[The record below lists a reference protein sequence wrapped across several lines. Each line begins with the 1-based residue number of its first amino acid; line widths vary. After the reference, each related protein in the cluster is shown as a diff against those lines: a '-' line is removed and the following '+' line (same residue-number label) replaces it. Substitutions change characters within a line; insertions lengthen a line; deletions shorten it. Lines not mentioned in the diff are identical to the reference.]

1 MNNCKFLRKKKQ
13 VFVNGEWVDTRSYRY
28 LPYCDGKTPHLYVKG
43 GEKNNPVE
51 IHMYNPD
58 QGEIRKKVYLDE
70 NGELY
75 LELKSDNIIYGL
87 SFLNDPEFVE
97 IAGCYVHS
105 VSDYTTYD
113 TTLRISCSTYHL
125 GRGTDA
131 DVKPSGFYYKKLI
144 LDSFDIS
151 NVTYGGQMF
160 SSRGLESIEGLQ
172 TIDTSSLENMT
183 YMFYGCLNLTSLD
196 LSNFITSKVKDMA
209 YMFADCKSLNALD
222 LSNFNVSNVVTMFG
236 MFSGCSN
243 LESLDL
249 SRFITPNLNTMLHMF
264 DGCANLKS
272 IDVSNLNTSKVK
284 DMTSV
289 FQNCSSLTSL
299 DLSSFD
305 TSLVKDMSNMFKG
318 CTSLTSLDLS
328 NFNCKNI
335 ESIDGMFENCSGLTS
350 LNLSGFKP
358 NFTDDSNVDTS
369 MANLFYGCKN
379 LKYLD
384 LSGWHIGLFTYSSG
398 MFCGCEKLETLNL
411 SNWYWGSYGYPA
423 RDTWSGC
430 RSLKTIYMQN
440 CNEIVIRWVKDGL
453 KYEGLLDQ
461 VTIIT

>member
-1 MNNCKFLRKKKQ
+1 MANCKFLKQKKQ
-13 VFVNGEWVDTRSYRY
+13 VQINGEWVDTRSYRY
-28 LPYCDGKTPHLYVKG
+28 LPYCDGKTPHLYIKG
-43 GEKNNPVE
+43 GEENNLVE
-51 IHMYNPD
+51 IHMYNPG
-58 QGEIRKKVYLDE
+58 QGEIRKKVYLDK

-87 SFLNDPEFVE
+87 SFQNHPEFVE

-105 VSDYTTYD
+105 VCDYTIYD
-113 TTLRISCSTYHL
+113 TTLRISCSTYSAYNRDFDIL
-125 GRGTDA
+125 
-131 DVKPSGFYYKKLI
+131 PSGFYYKKLI

-151 NVTYGGQMF
+151 NVTDGGQMF

-172 TIDTSSLENMT
+172 TLDTSSLEDMNC
-183 YMFYGCLNLTSLD
+183 MFYGCLNLTSLD
-196 LSNFITSKVKDMA
+196 LSNFITSKVYDM
-209 YMFADCKSLNALD
+209 YGMFADCKSLTSLD
-222 LSNFNVSNVVTMFG
+222 LSNFNVSKVLTMLG
-236 MFSGCSN
+236 MFSGCEK

-249 SRFITPNLNTMLHMF
+249 SRFITPNLKQMHHMF

-305 TSLVKDMSNMFKG
+305 TSLVTDMSNMFKG

-335 ESIDGMFENCSGLTS
+335 RSIYGMFENCSGLTS

-358 NFTDDSNVDTS
+358 SFTDDSNVDTS
-369 MANLFYGCKN
+369 MAHLFCGCRN
-379 LKYLD
+379 LKHLD
-384 LSGWHIGLFTYSSG
+384 LSGWRIGLFTDYEH
-398 MFCGCEKLETLNL
+398 MFYDCVSLETINF
-411 SNWYWGSYGYPA
+411 SNSYMRSYTTPKYV
-423 RDTWSGC
+423 WSDN

-440 CNEIVIRWVKDGL
+440 CNENLIRWVKDGL
-453 KYEGLLDQ
+453 KRVNLLDQ

>member
-1 MNNCKFLRKKKQ
+1 MANCKFLKQKKQ
-13 VFVNGEWVDTRSYRY
+13 VQINGEWVDTRSYRY

-43 GEKNNPVE
+43 GEENNPVT
-51 IHMYNPD
+51 IHMYNPG
-58 QGEIRKKVYLDE
+58 QGDIRKTVYLDK

-105 VSDYTTYD
+105 VCDFITYD
-113 TTLRISCSTYHL
+113 TTLSISCSTYVL
-125 GRGTDA
+125 AGSDA

-151 NVTYGGQMF
+151 NVIDGSMIF

-172 TIDTSSLENMT
+172 TIDTSSLKAMS
-183 YMFYGCLNLTSLD
+183 YMFYDCSKLTSLD
-196 LSNFITSKVKDMA
+196 LSNFITSKVMYMD

-222 LSNFNVSNVVTMFG
+222 LSNFNVSKVLTTLG

-249 SRFITPNLNTMLHMF
+249 SRFITPNLKQMQNMF

-284 DMTSV
+284 DMTGV

-335 ESIDGMFENCSGLTS
+335 NSIDGMFENCTSLES

-358 NFTDDSNVDTS
+358 NFTDASNVDTS
-369 MANLFYGCKN
+369 MAHLFYGCRN
-379 LKYLD
+379 LKHLD
-384 LSGWHIGLFTYSSG
+384 LSGWHIGLSTYSSG
-398 MFCGCEKLETLNL
+398 MFCECVNLETLNL

-423 RDTWSGC
+423 RDTWSYC

-440 CNEIVIRWVKDGL
+440 CNDIVIRWVKDGL

>member
-1 MNNCKFLRKKKQ
+1 MANCKFLKQKKQ
-13 VFVNGEWVDTRSYRY
+13 VQINGEWVDTRSYRY

-43 GEKNNPVE
+43 GEENNPVT
-51 IHMYNPD
+51 IHMYNPG
-58 QGEIRKKVYLDE
+58 QGEIRKTVYLDK

-87 SFLNDPEFVE
+87 SFLNHPEFVE

-105 VSDYTTYD
+105 VSDYTPYD
-113 TTLRISCSTYHL
+113 TTLSISCSTFSVD
-125 GRGTDA
+125 RSDVN
-131 DVKPSGFYYKKLI
+131 VKPSGFYYKKLI

-151 NVTYGGQMF
+151 NVTNGESMF
-160 SSRGLESIEGLQ
+160 ENSSCESIEGLQ
-172 TIDTSSLENMT
+172 TIDTSSLENMSL
-183 YMFYGCLNLTSLD
+183 MFYGCSNLTSLD
-196 LSNFITSKVKDMA
+196 LSNFITSKVKYMN
-209 YMFADCKSLNALD
+209 YMFTGCKSLNALD
-222 LSNFNVSNVVTMFG
+222 LSNFNVSKVYKMYG

-249 SRFITPNLNTMLHMF
+249 SRFITPNLKVMDYMF
-264 DGCANLKS
+264 NGCTNLKS

-284 DMTSV
+284 DMIGV

-335 ESIDGMFENCSGLTS
+335 NSIDGMFENCSGLTS

-369 MANLFYGCKN
+369 MAHLFYGCRN
-379 LKYLD
+379 LKHLD

-398 MFCGCEKLETLNL
+398 MFCECVNLETLNL

-423 RDTWSGC
+423 KDTWSYC

-440 CNEIVIRWVKDGL
+440 CNENVIRWVKDGL
-453 KYEGLLDQ
+453 KYEGILDQ

>member
-1 MNNCKFLRKKKQ
+1 MTNCKFLKQKKQ
-13 VFVNGEWVDTRSYRY
+13 VQINGEWVDTRSYRY

-43 GEKNNPVE
+43 GEENNPVE
-51 IHMYNPD
+51 IHMYNPG
-58 QGEIRKKVYLDE
+58 QGEIRKTVYLDK

-87 SFLNDPEFVE
+87 SFSIQTPPEFVE

-105 VSDYTTYD
+105 VCDYSQYD
-113 TTLRISCSTYHL
+113 TTLSISCSTYSEYNRDFDIL
-125 GRGTDA
+125 
-131 DVKPSGFYYKKLI
+131 PSGFYYKKLI

-151 NVTYGGQMF
+151 NVIDGSRMF

-222 LSNFNVSNVVTMFG
+222 LSNFNVSKVVTMFG

-243 LESLDL
+243 LASLDL
-249 SRFITPNLNTMLHMF
+249 SRFITPNLNTMLYMF
-264 DGCANLKS
+264 DGCTNLKS

-335 ESIDGMFENCSGLTS
+335 NSIAGMFENCSGLTS

-358 NFTDDSNVDTS
+358 SFTDDSNVDTS
-369 MANLFYGCKN
+369 MARLFYGCRN
-379 LKYLD
+379 LKHLD
-384 LSGWHIGLFTYSSG
+384 LSGWHIGLFTDYDD
-398 MFCGCEKLETLNL
+398 MFCGCEKLETVNL
-411 SNWYWGSYGYPA
+411 SNWYMRTYHTPIDVWGY
-423 RDTWSGC
+423 C

-440 CNEIVIRWVKDGL
+440 CNETVIEWVKKGL
-453 KYEGLLDQ
+453 GGRLDQ

>member
-1 MNNCKFLRKKKQ
+1 MANCKFLKQKKQ
-13 VFVNGEWVDTRSYRY
+13 VQINGEWVDTRSYRY
-28 LPYCDGKTPHLYVKG
+28 LPYCDAKTPHLYVRG
-43 GEKNNPVE
+43 GEENNPVE
-51 IHMYNPD
+51 IHMYNPG
-58 QGEIRKKVYLDE
+58 QGIIRKTVYLDE

-87 SFLNDPEFVE
+87 SFLNAPEFVE

-105 VSDYTTYD
+105 VSDYTPYD
-113 TTLRISCSTYHL
+113 TTLSISCSTYSVD
-125 GRGTDA
+125 RSSV

-151 NVTYGGQMF
+151 NITYGGRMF

-172 TIDTSSLENMT
+172 TIDTSSLESME

-222 LSNFNVSNVVTMFG
+222 LSNFNVSKVLTMFG

-249 SRFITPNLNTMLHMF
+249 SRFITPNLKEMLHMF
-264 DGCANLKS
+264 DGCSNLKS

-305 TSLVKDMSNMFKG
+305 TSLVTDMSSMFKG

-335 ESIDGMFENCSGLTS
+335 KSIDAMFENCSGITS

-369 MANLFYGCKN
+369 MAHLFYGCKN

-423 RDTWSGC
+423 RDTWSDC

-453 KYEGLLDQ
+453 KSVNLLDK

>member
-1 MNNCKFLRKKKQ
+1 MANCKFLKQKKQ
-13 VFVNGEWVDTRSYRY
+13 VQINGEWVDTRSYRY

-43 GEKNNPVE
+43 DEENRPVE
-51 IHMYNPD
+51 IHMYNPT
-58 QGEIRKKVYLDE
+58 QGVIRKTVYLDE

-75 LELKSDNIIYGL
+75 LELTSDNIIYGVNH
-87 SFLNDPEFVE
+87 FNHAEFVE
-97 IAGCYVHS
+97 IVGCYVHS
-105 VSDYTTYD
+105 VQGADNA
-113 TTLRISCSTYHL
+113 TLSISCSTYL
-125 GRGTDA
+125 EDRSSG
-131 DVKPSGFYYKKLI
+131 KPEGFHCKKLI
-144 LDSFDIS
+144 LDSFDTS
-151 NVTYGGQMF
+151 NVTYCGSMF
-160 SSRGLESIEGLQ
+160 SSRVLESIEGLQ
-172 TIDTSSLENMT
+172 TIDTSSFEDMS
-183 YMFYGCLNLTSLD
+183 YMFYDCSKLTSLD
-196 LSNFITSKVKDMA
+196 LSNFITSKVMYMD

-222 LSNFNVSNVVTMFG
+222 LSNFNVSKVLTTLG

-249 SRFITPNLNTMLHMF
+249 SRFITTNLKQMHHMF

-284 DMTSV
+284 DMSCV

-335 ESIDGMFENCSGLTS
+335 NSIDGMFENCSGLTS

-369 MANLFYGCKN
+369 MAHLFYGCRN
-379 LKYLD
+379 LKHLD

-398 MFCGCEKLETLNL
+398 MFCECESLETLNL

-423 RDTWSGC
+423 KDTWSYC

>member
-1 MNNCKFLRKKKQ
+1 MANCKFLKQKKQ
-13 VFVNGEWVDTRSYRY
+13 VQINGEWVDTRSYRY
-28 LPYCDGKTPHLYVKG
+28 LPYCDGKTPHLYIKG
-43 GEKNNPVE
+43 GEENNPVE
-51 IHMYNPD
+51 IHMYNPG
-58 QGEIRKKVYLDE
+58 QGEIRKTVYLDE

-87 SFLNDPEFVE
+87 SFLNAPEFVE

-105 VSDYTTYD
+105 VSDYTPYD
-113 TTLRISCSTYHL
+113 TTLSISCSTYVL
-125 GRGTDA
+125 AGTDA

-151 NVTYGGQMF
+151 NVIDGSMMF

-172 TIDTSSLENMT
+172 TIDTSSLESMG
-183 YMFYGCLNLTSLD
+183 YMFYDCFNLTSLD
-196 LSNFITSKVKDMA
+196 LSNFITSKVSNMN
-209 YMFADCKSLNALD
+209 YMFANCKSLNALD
-222 LSNFNVSNVVTMFG
+222 LSNFNVSKVVKMFG

-249 SRFITPNLNTMLHMF
+249 SRFITPNLKVMDYMF
-264 DGCANLKS
+264 DGCTNLKS
-272 IDVSNLNTSKVK
+272 IDVSNLNTSNVK

-299 DLSSFD
+299 DLS
-305 TSLVKDMSNMFKG
+305 
-318 CTSLTSLDLS
+318 

-335 ESIDGMFENCSGLTS
+335 KSIDAMFENCSGLTS

-369 MANLFYGCKN
+369 MAHLFYGCKN

-423 RDTWSGC
+423 RDTWSDC

-453 KYEGLLDQ
+453 KSVNLLDK

>member
-1 MNNCKFLRKKKQ
+1 MANCKFLKQKKQ
-13 VFVNGEWVDTRSYRY
+13 VQINGEWVDTRSYRY

-43 GEKNNPVE
+43 GEENNPVE
-51 IHMYNPD
+51 IHMYNPG
-58 QGEIRKKVYLDE
+58 QGEIRKKVYLDK

-87 SFLNDPEFVE
+87 SFLNHPEFVE

-105 VSDYTTYD
+105 VSNYHIYD
-113 TTLRISCSTYHL
+113 TTLSISCSTYSAYNRDFDIL
-125 GRGTDA
+125 
-131 DVKPSGFYYKKLI
+131 PSGFYYKKLI

-151 NVTYGGQMF
+151 NVTDGSRIF

-172 TIDTSSLENMT
+172 TLDTSSLEDMNC
-183 YMFYGCLNLTSLD
+183 MFYGCLNLTSLD

-222 LSNFNVSNVVTMFG
+222 LSNFNVSKVITMLG
-236 MFSGCSN
+236 MFSGCEK

-249 SRFITPNLNTMLHMF
+249 SRFITPNLKVMHHMF

-284 DMTSV
+284 DMTCV

-305 TSLVKDMSNMFKG
+305 TSLVTDMSNMFKG

-335 ESIDGMFENCSGLTS
+335 NSIEGMFENCSGLTS

-358 NFTDDSNVDTS
+358 NFTDASNVHTS
-369 MANLFYGCKN
+369 MARLFSGCIN
-379 LKYLD
+379 LKHLD
-384 LSGWHIGLFTYSSG
+384 LSGWHIGLFTDYDE
-398 MFCGCEKLETLNL
+398 MFYNLPSLETVNF
-411 SNWYWGSYGYPA
+411 SNWYWGSYTTPRHVWYN
-423 RDTWSGC
+423 C

-440 CNEIVIRWVKDGL
+440 CNENVIRWVKDGL
-453 KYEGLLDQ
+453 GGRLDQ

>member
-1 MNNCKFLRKKKQ
+1 MANCKFLKQKKQ
-13 VFVNGEWVDTRSYRY
+13 VQINGEWVDTRSYRY

-43 GEKNNPVE
+43 GEENNHVE
-51 IHMYNPD
+51 IHMYNPG
-58 QGEIRKKVYLDE
+58 QGEIRKKVYLDK

-87 SFLNDPEFVE
+87 SFQNHPEFVE

-105 VSDYTTYD
+105 VSDYTPYD
-113 TTLRISCSTYHL
+113 TTLSISCSTYSAYNRDFDIL
-125 GRGTDA
+125 
-131 DVKPSGFYYKKLI
+131 PSGFYYKKLI

-151 NVTYGGQMF
+151 NVTNGESMF
-160 SSRGLESIEGLQ
+160 ENSSCESIEGLQ
-172 TIDTSSLENMT
+172 TIDTSSLENMSL
-183 YMFYGCLNLTSLD
+183 MFYGCSNLTSLD
-196 LSNFITSKVKDMA
+196 LSNFITSKVKYMN
-209 YMFADCKSLNALD
+209 YMFTGCKSLNALD
-222 LSNFNVSNVVTMFG
+222 LSNFNVSKVYKMYG

-249 SRFITPNLNTMLHMF
+249 SRFITPNLKVMDYMF
-264 DGCANLKS
+264 NGCTNLKS

-284 DMTSV
+284 DMIGV

-305 TSLVKDMSNMFKG
+305 TSLVTDMSSMFKG

-335 ESIDGMFENCSGLTS
+335 NRIDGMFENCSGLTS

-358 NFTDDSNVDTS
+358 NFTDASNVDTS
-369 MANLFYGCKN
+369 MAHLFYGCRN
-379 LKYLD
+379 LKHLD

-398 MFCGCEKLETLNL
+398 MFCECVNLETLNL
-411 SNWYWGSYGYPA
+411 SNWYCGSYGYPA
-423 RDTWSGC
+423 KDTWSYC

-440 CNEIVIRWVKDGL
+440 CNENVIRWVKDGL
-453 KYEGLLDQ
+453 KYEGILDQ